1 MIINVYIEK
10 LINFRK
16 CQEFFFFLIEFSD
29 FPSGVNERSKG
40 GILEGYV
47 LRKYKNAHSTAQ
59 EAKVH
64 FDKAIQT
71 TNRYIS

>member
-1 MIINVYIEK
+1 MCILRNSLISENVR
-10 LINFRK
+10 N
-16 CQEFFFFLIEFSD
+16 FFFLIEFSD